1 MHVHRLAF
9 ALLCLTGLLASS
21 APVRAGGTVE
31 LNLVGDAQGSALDF
45 QQWAQALGKAGIRNV
60 RLRSGAGTEQPG
72 IDTQGTADSPVYIVT
87 GVISS
92 RNEILLPGARF
103 GRGDVNRLAAWL
115 KDLAENGPVTGRAA
129 RSPNG
134 LSPADFDKV
143 HKDLTPS
150 VGFATLGMTRR
161 QAVEKI
167 VAQLKFPLSLDA
179 DVVRALGD
187 DKLED
192 ELTNISRGTALAC
205 LLRPLG
211 YCLAPRPE
219 KGQPAYVVAKTD
231 ALPTDL
237 KIESINLAKLT
248 AWPAGWTSGKSS
260 SETVPALFEFHNV
273 NVQNV
278 SAAAAIEAIGKRVK
292 VPVLYDRKAL
302 AQHKIDPAKAMVS
315 LKNTRT
321 FYGSALRRLLFQAR
335 LKYEVR
341 YDDSGS
347 PFLWV
352 TTSKPSA

>member
-1 MHVHRLAF
+1 MIVHRFVLSSSCLIAALALSVP
-9 ALLCLTGLLASS
+9 A
-21 APVRAGGTVE
+21 RAGGTVE
-31 LNLVGDAQGSALDF
+31 LTLVGDAQGSALAF

-60 RLRSGAGTEQPG
+60 RIRSGSGTEKP
-72 IDTQGTADSPVYIVT
+72 DVETQGTAESPIYIVT
-87 GVISS
+87 GVITSHD
-92 RNEILLPGARF
+92 EIILPGARF
-103 GRGDVNRLAAWL
+103 GRGDANRLAAWL
-115 KDLAENGPVTGRAA
+115 KDLAENGPVTGRAVK
-129 RSPNG
+129 SPYG
-134 LSPADFDKV
+134 LSPTDFDRV

-150 VGFATLGMTRR
+150 VGFATLGMARR

-167 VAQLKFPLSLDA
+167 AAQLKFPLSLDA
-179 DVVRALGD
+179 DVARALGD

-219 KGQPAYVVAKTD
+219 KGQPAYVVAQ
-231 ALPTDL
+231 AGAQPADL

-278 SAAAAIEAIGKRVK
+278 SAATAIEAIGKRLK
-292 VPVLYDRKAL
+292 IPVLYDRKAL
-302 AQHKIDPAKAMVS
+302 AQHKIDPTKAMVS

-321 FYGSALRRLLFQAR
+321 FYASALRRLLFQAR

-352 TTSKPSA
+352 TTNKPSD